1 MLNKIILIGRLTQ
14 DPELRYTPAE
24 GIAVATFSIAVERG
38 YKNQQG
44 EKEVDFI
51 RIVAWRKLAETAANN
66 LNKGRLVAVDG
77 RLQIRKY
84 EDREGI
90 KRTIAEVVANG
101 VYFLDWPK
109 DKNGQQGGQG
119 GYSNGGKMDFVD
131 DDVPF

>member
-1 MLNKIILIGRLTQ
+1 MLNKVILIGRLTR
-14 DPELRYTPAE
+14 DPELKYTQAE
-24 GIAVATFSIAVERG
+24 GVAVTTFDLAVERG

-66 LNKGRLVAVDG
+66 LGKGRLVAVDG
-77 RLQIRKY
+77 RLQIRRY

-90 KRTIAEVVANG
+90 KRTIAEIVANG
-101 VYFLDWPK
+101 ITFLDWPK
-109 DKNGQQGGQG
+109 EGNGQQGGGQG
-119 GYSNGGKMDFVD
+119 GDPDYGIND